1 MLYLTL
7 RKYNIWSIHL
17 TLIVNTLHFTG
28 WLQAEDP
35 QSAGVGG
42 VCRGQLGRAL
52 QP

>member
-7 RKYNIWSIHL
+7 DSTFN
-17 TLIVNTLHFTG
+17 FPG

-35 QSAGVGG
+35 QFAGVGG